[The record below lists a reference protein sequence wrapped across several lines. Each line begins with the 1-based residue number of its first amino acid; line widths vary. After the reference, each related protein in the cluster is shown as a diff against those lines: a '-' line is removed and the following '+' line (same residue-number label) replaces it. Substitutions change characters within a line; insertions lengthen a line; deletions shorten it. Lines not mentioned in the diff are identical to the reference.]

1 VKGTAMPSFDVVS
14 QVDPQEIDNAVNQ
27 TRKEVGQRYDFK
39 GTKTEL
45 TLDGTAIQI
54 ISDDDFKVK
63 AVVDIL
69 QSKLVRRGISL
80 KALVYGKIE
89 PAAAGLAK
97 QTITVQQGID
107 TDKARN
113 IVKLVKDSKLK
124 VQSQIQGDQVRITG
138 KKRDDLQAAIQLL
151 KAQDLD
157 LPLQFINYRD

>member
-1 VKGTAMPSFDVVS
+1 MPSFDVVS

-39 GTKTEL
+39 GSKTTIALEGN
-45 TLDGTAIQI
+45 DIQVV
-54 ISDDDFKVK
+54 SDDDFKVK
-63 AVVDIL
+63 AVVDVM

-89 PAAAGLAK
+89 PAAGGLAK

-107 TDKARN
+107 TEKARG
-113 IVKLVKDSKLK
+113 IVKIVKDSKLK